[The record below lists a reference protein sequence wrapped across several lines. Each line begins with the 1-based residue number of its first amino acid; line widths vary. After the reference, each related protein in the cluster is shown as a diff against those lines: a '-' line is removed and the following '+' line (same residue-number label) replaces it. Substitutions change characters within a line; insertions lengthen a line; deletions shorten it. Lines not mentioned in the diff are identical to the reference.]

1 MEYHSPW
8 EIRKY
13 LRAKWSVLLVVNV
26 TMLNVH
32 TAKRVFLGFGISI
45 TSKNVFKPKKL
56 NSDAFCH
63 KIKLYKFPAFA
74 TPIEVDRV
82 MKDW

>member
-26 TMLNVH
+26 TMLKCPYGQNG
-32 TAKRVFLGFGISI
+32 FLGFGISI
-45 TSKNVFKPKKL
+45 TSKNVFKPKKS